1 MVQHLNKIPLDSYR
15 PLRDV
20 VVDNIR
26 QAIVSGQF
34 PAGMRL
40 MELQLAEE
48 MGVSRTPSGKP
59 SGKWSW
65 KGWWS

>member
-26 QAIVSGQF
+26 QAIVSCS
-34 PAGMRL
+34 
-40 MELQLAEE
+40 
-48 MGVSRTPSGKP
+48 SRPGC
-59 SGKWSW
+59 G
-65 KGWWS
+65 

>member
-40 MELQLAEE
+40 MELQLAE
-48 MGVSRTPSGKP
+48 K
-59 SGKWSW
+59 KWA
-65 KGWWS
+65 

>member
-1 MVQHLNKIPLDSYR
+1 MVQHLKQIPLDSYR

-20 VVDNIR
+20 VVDNLR

-40 MELQLAEE
+40 NCSWQKRWESAGL
-48 MGVSRTPSGKP
+48 RCGKP
-59 SGKWSW
+59 SGRWNW
-65 KGWWS
+65 RAWW